1 MGGGGVL
8 DLPGRGG
15 ADRVGGVGRKGGGK
29 YLWCQNTR
37 ELKYKALQRS
47 CFVQYMYMYVWPS
60 CVVTTV
66 VSAVG
71 EHIPTYTGS

>member
-15 ADRVGGVGRKGGGK
+15 ADRVGGVGRKGGSE

-37 ELKYKALQRS
+37 ELKYS
-47 CFVQYMYMYVWPS
+47 
-60 CVVTTV
+60 
-66 VSAVG
+66 
-71 EHIPTYTGS
+71 